1 MKHCD
6 VIIVGSGH
14 AGAQAA
20 LSLRQQQFSGSIL
33 MMGEEADPP
42 YERPPLSKDYL
53 AGTKSLDRIMLRPP
67 PFWAERD
74 IELAPGRRVL
84 SVDPGRRVIV
94 DDTGEQYVYGSLI
107 WAAGGHARQLDC
119 SGWDLE
125 GIHTI
130 RTRVDVDRLRRDMS
144 QATRIVVVGGGYIG
158 LEAAAVMV
166 KAGKKV
172 TLLEANDRVL
182 ARVAGEPLSRFFEQE
197 HRTNGVELRLNSGV
211 ERVVGKNGR
220 VDAVLLRDGSEI
232 SADMMVVG
240 IGIVPAVGPLL
251 AVGGVGGNGIDVD
264 AFCRTSLD
272 NIYAIGDCA
281 RQASAF
287 ADDARIRIESVQNA
301 AEQAGIVARHLTGGE
316 YVPPNVPTFWS
327 NQYDLR
333 LQTVGLSMGHDQII
347 IRGEPI
353 KRSFSLVYLRMGR
366 VIALDCVNSARDF
379 IQARS
384 IIAAKTS
391 LDLGRLSD
399 ASLSL
404 NDLRI

>member
-1 MKHCD
+1 MKHRD

-20 LSLRQQQFSGSIL
+20 LSLRQQQFSGSLL
-33 MMGEEADPP
+33 MMGEEVDPP

-53 AGTKSLDRIMLRPP
+53 AGTKSFDRIMLRPP
-67 PFWAERD
+67 QLWAERD

-84 SVDPGRRVIV
+84 SVDPSHRVLV
-94 DDTGEQYVYGSLI
+94 DNMGEKYVYGSLI
-107 WAAGGHARQLDC
+107 WATGGHARQLDC
-119 SGWDLE
+119 PGWELE

-130 RTRVDVDRLRRDMS
+130 RTRVDVDRLRS
-144 QATRIVVVGGGYIG
+144 GLSKATRIVVVGGGYVG
-158 LEAAAVMV
+158 LEAAAVLV

-182 ARVAGEPLSRFFEQE
+182 ARVAGVPLSRFFEQE
-197 HRTNGVELRLNSGV
+197 HRTNGVELRLNSSV
-211 ERVVGKNGR
+211 ERLLGKNGR
-220 VDAVLLRDGSEI
+220 VDAVQLNDGSEI
-232 SADMMVVG
+232 SADIVIVG
-240 IGIVPAVGPLL
+240 IGILPAVGPLL
-251 AVGGVGGNGIDVD
+251 AVAGNGVDVD

-301 AEQAGIVARHLTGGE
+301 AEQASIVARHLTGRE

-333 LQTVGLSMGHDQII
+333 LQTVGLSIGHDQVI

-353 KRSFSLVYLRMGR
+353 KRSFSLVYIRMGR

-379 IQARS
+379 VQARS
-384 IIAAKTS
+384 IITAKAG

-399 ASLSL
+399 PGLSL